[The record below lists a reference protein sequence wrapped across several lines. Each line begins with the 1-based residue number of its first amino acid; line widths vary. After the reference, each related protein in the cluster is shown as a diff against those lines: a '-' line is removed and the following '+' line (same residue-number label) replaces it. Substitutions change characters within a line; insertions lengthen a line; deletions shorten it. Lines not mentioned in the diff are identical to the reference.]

1 MVKTVRYF
9 QYSIQFISFKTNKV
23 EDEIADHPLMDS
35 NELKGEGA
43 NLENK
48 GICYLHLPYF
58 GL

>member
-23 EDEIADHPLMDS
+23 EDADGLLIDS
-35 NELKGEGA
+35 YEFREGV

-48 GICYLHLPYF
+48 GLWYLYL
-58 GL
+58 

>member
-35 NELKGEGA
+35 NELKGEGVIY
-43 NLENK
+43 N
-48 GICYLHLPYF
+48 LHLPYF
-58 GL
+58 G